1 MKYEREFAEFLEA
14 ERGASASTVSAY
26 SGDLKEFCAFMKEK
40 RGKNGETAGKA
51 DVAAFLMDLKENGRS
66 GATVNR
72 KLASVRSYYSFLRSQ
87 GYAAGDPTEGIKAPK
102 QERKEIEFLSE
113 EEVNLLMDIP
123 ADDAKGRR
131 DKALLELLYATGMRA
146 GEAAALNTGD
156 MDLRIGFVSCGA
168 EIGRTRIIPL
178 GRPARQALRDYL
190 DEARPALLGEN
201 RDCGALFL
209 NYMGQRMT
217 RQGIWKVL
225 RHYGK
230 KAQLEIDL
238 SPALLRNSFAA
249 HMVQNGADLRS
260 LQQLL
265 GLEDITATKIFN
277 LLSKTRIMDVY
288 DKSFP
293 RA

>member
-1 MKYEREFAEFLEA
+1 MKYEREFTDFLEA
-14 ERGASASTVSAY
+14 ERGASASTVAAY
-26 SGDLKEFCAFMKEK
+26 IGDMKEFCTFMEDA
-40 RGKNGETAGKA
+40 RGKSGETAGNA
-51 DVAAFLMDLKENGRS
+51 DVAAFLMDLKEKGRS

-72 KLASVRSYYSFLRSQ
+72 KLASVRSYYAFLRLQ
-87 GYAAGDPTEGIKAPK
+87 GHASGDPTEGIKAPK
-102 QERKEIEFLSE
+102 QQRKEIEFLSE
-113 EEVNLLMDIP
+113 EEVNLLMEIP
-123 ADDAKGRR
+123 EDDAKGKR
-131 DKALLELLYATGMRA
+131 DKALLEILYATGMRA

-168 EIGRTRIIPL
+168 ETGRTRIIPL
-178 GRPARQALRDYL
+178 GRPARQALREYL
-190 DEARPALLGEN
+190 DGARPALLGDN
-201 RDCGALFL
+201 KDCGALFL
-209 NYMGQRMT
+209 NYMGERMT

-230 KAQLEIDL
+230 KAKLNVDL